1 MSVAAAAACALVLT
15 GCQFNGVSS
24 LPLPGGPNLGPHPYR
39 VVIEFSN
46 VLDLVPYSLV
56 KVNDVT
62 VGKVVRVQLVS
73 WHAQVTCMLN
83 GDVRLPA
90 NAVAKIEQTS
100 LLGEKFVALSA
111 PAGGRPSGA
120 LRNGSVIAL
129 PRTAEDVQIEQVLSA
144 LSLLLNDGGLANIAT
159 ITRELNAALHGN
171 EGEVRDVLKQ
181 LSYAVGTLNAQRGTI
196 IQAIRNLDL
205 LTAKLTRQRAT
216 IVTALDQIT
225 PAVKLLAQQR
235 AQLTKLLVATSEL
248 GVVTDRVITS
258 SSADLLANLRA
269 LQPISAN
276 LAKTGA
282 QLPQSL
288 ELMLTFPFAKTATNA
303 IRGDYLNL
311 SVKLDLNAANLLRNF
326 LSGTAVSGSSG
337 PPSRS
342 RGVLP
347 PLTVPPL
354 TAPAPIPLGAIP
366 PVIGG
371 KPAAGGS
378 GPSGTASPGGTGGLL
393 GLLTGGLG

>member
-159 ITRELNAALHGN
+159 ITSELNAALHGN

-225 PAVKLLAQQR
+225 PAV
-235 AQLTKLLVATSEL
+235 KLLVATSEL